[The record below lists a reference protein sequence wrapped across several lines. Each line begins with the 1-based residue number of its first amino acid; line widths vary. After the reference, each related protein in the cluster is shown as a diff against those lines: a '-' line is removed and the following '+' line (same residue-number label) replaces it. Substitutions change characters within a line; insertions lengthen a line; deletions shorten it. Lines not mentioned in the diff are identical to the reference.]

1 MVDVL
6 VAEADHRFVH
16 KKVRVQQLTDMW
28 HISKG
33 GQPSSLNWSQVV
45 DAYNSKL

>member
-6 VAEADHRFVH
+6 VADHRFAH

-28 HISKG
+28 HTSKG
-33 GQPSSLNWSQVV
+33 GQPSTF
-45 DAYNSKL
+45 KLVASRGRL